1 MPRKNCEGDV
11 SDELLVTTDGAVR
24 IVTINRPDDLNIVN
38 AIPAALAVELGLA
51 NRITQPETLMEDALQ
66 LAGRLAA
73 RPARALQTTKRAF
86 SKHLAQAAIAIID
99 YGLAAETL
107 ELGAD
112 DHIEKVREFLGAD
125 KYDAI
130 PTPEA

>member
-1 MPRKNCEGDV
+1 
-11 SDELLVTTDGAVR
+11 
-24 IVTINRPDDLNIVN
+24 
-38 AIPAALAVELGLA
+38 
-51 NRITQPETLMEDALQ
+51 
-66 LAGRLAA
+66 
-73 RPARALQTTKRAF
+73 LQTTKRAF
-86 SKHLAQAAIAIID
+86 SKHLAQAAIAIVD

-130 PTPEA
+130 ETPEAGHEH